1 MSAESGFQEL
11 DLALSRSKLDR
22 AAHLRLDQSALDEM
36 WDRAEIAQISGDRF
50 RILSSNDG
58 KRVSLEFRSAD
69 QIKDQVGE
77 RYFLGIL
84 ESDKP
89 YFLWHTEFNQNAKP
103 TSGTFKSLREIGA
116 LLNDLEIGIAAH
128 GLALSQW
135 HDTHPMCA
143 KCGAK
148 TESVQG
154 GSVRECVVDRKQ
166 HHPRTDP
173 AIIVLVK
180 DSQDRVLL
188 GHQKIW
194 PTNRFST
201 LAGFVEPGESFE
213 RCVRREVFEEAGV
226 NVVSMNYLGSQPW
239 PFPASIMIAYEALID
254 NPQAAKGDGQEIEEV
269 RWFSRAEMKA
279 AVAADAIILPPTIS
293 VARAMINR
301 WYGPDAAKDLIG
313 GEAWRN

>member
-50 RILSSNDG
+50 RILSSDEG

-135 HDTHPMCA
+135 HDTHPA
-143 KCGAK
+143 RPFHPKARGA
-148 TESVQG
+148 
-154 GSVRECVVDRKQ
+154 
-166 HHPRTDP
+166 
-173 AIIVLVK
+173 
-180 DSQDRVLL
+180 DRVPEL
-188 GHQKIW
+188 
-194 PTNRFST
+194 R
-201 LAGFVEPGESFE
+201 A
-213 RCVRREVFEEAGV
+213 
-226 NVVSMNYLGSQPW
+226 
-239 PFPASIMIAYEALID
+239 
-254 NPQAAKGDGQEIEEV
+254 QA
-269 RWFSRAEMKA
+269 R
-279 AVAADAIILPPTIS
+279 
-293 VARAMINR
+293 
-301 WYGPDAAKDLIG
+301 
-313 GEAWRN
+313 